1 MIDITPT
8 RASRFPVA
16 LVSRRHATSFA
27 LAAMLALPLAAIA
40 QHPGDFSGRPDP
52 AETRCA
58 SVEGSRQVECE
69 VREAEREADKA
80 RISREYHG
88 WLADRLVEDGGAR
101 NLAIAAHLRAMS
113 VSGMLYESDD
123 TLPALKNDDR
133 IAEWVERATREG
145 QDDPLVHAL
154 LNRRF
159 STSDDQRLSAL
170 RMRWSRIA
178 PDNFAPVMFSTEA
191 GRSGTNDM
199 TALAHNAS
207 RFDLHYNALLHA
219 VVDAFE
225 RHPPSAERA
234 AVLFGGDVPTLH
246 SYASSMAMAMLQL
259 PRFIDTIDAC
269 RGDALIRTPERRAD
283 CLQVGRL
290 LADDSDTLIA
300 HMMGLAIL
308 VRASDT
314 PCARKAAEERRRHAA
329 WLMNRWQVLLND
341 PTVQTDDEAS
351 RQALSSTQ
359 DEMAFMRTIL
369 EHHGIAIEPAAD
381 WTHVPLQ

>member
-40 QHPGDFSGRPDP
+40 QHPGDMSGRPDA

-58 SVEGSRQVECE
+58 SVEASQQVECE

-88 WLADRLVEDGGAR
+88 WLADRLVGDGGAR

-113 VSGMLYESDD
+113 VSGTLYESDD
-123 TLPALKNDDR
+123 ALPALKNEAR

-145 QDDPLVHAL
+145 RDDPLVHAL

-159 STSDDQRLSAL
+159 SASDDQRLSAL
-170 RMRWSRIA
+170 RMHWSRIA
-178 PDNFAPVMFSTEA
+178 PDNFAPVMFSTEV

-199 TALAHNAS
+199 AALARTAS
-207 RFDLHYNALLHA
+207 RFDLHYNALLLA
-219 VVDAFE
+219 VIDAFE
-225 RHPPSAERA
+225 RHPPSASSA
-234 AVLFGGDVPTLH
+234 AVLFGGDVPTLR

-269 RGDALIRTPERRAD
+269 RGDALSRTPERRAD
-283 CLQVGRL
+283 CLQIGRL

-314 PCARKAAEERRRHAA
+314 PCARKAAEERRRQAA
-329 WLMNRWQVLLND
+329 WLMNRWQVLSND

>member
-1 MIDITPT
+1 MIDIPPT
-8 RASRFPVA
+8 RSSRFTGA
-16 LVSRRHATSFA
+16 ANSRWLAASFA
-27 LAAMLALPLAAIA
+27 LAGMFALPLAAIA
-40 QHPGDFSGRPDP
+40 QHPGDIAAWPDA
-52 AETRCA
+52 AEAPCA
-58 SVEGSRQVECE
+58 SVEASQQVECE

-113 VSGMLYESDD
+113 VSGTLYESDD
-123 TLPALKNDDR
+123 TLPALKNDAR

-145 QDDPLVHAL
+145 QDDPLVHAV

-178 PDNFAPVMFSTEA
+178 PDNFVPVMFSTEA
-191 GRSGTNDM
+191 DRSGTNDM
-199 TALAHNAS
+199 AALARTAS
-207 RFDLHYNALLHA
+207 RFDLHYNALLLA

-225 RHPPSAERA
+225 RHPPSTDRT

-259 PRFIDTIDAC
+259 PRFVDAINAC
-269 RGDALIRTPERRAD
+269 RGDAVNRAPQRRAD
-283 CLQVGRL
+283 CLQFGHL

-308 VRASDT
+308 VRAASNE
-314 PCARKAAEERRRHAA
+314 CGRAAAEERRRHAA
-329 WLMNRWQVLLND
+329 WLMNRWQVLSTD
-341 PTVQTDDEAS
+341 APTREDDELS

-359 DEMAFMRTIL
+359 DEMQYMRVVL
-369 EHHGIAIEPAAD
+369 KHHDIAIEPAPD
-381 WTHVPLQ
+381 WKHVPLQ